1 MTQLNRL
8 CGCVMSISELAFEEW
23 FMEEW
28 LILARAMEDTKDM
41 NLLHQLR
48 ERQRDLA
55 QMYVVWDKA
64 LAALPQEDPMELWG
78 LTGAELLQAMQEV
91 ESDLVEEFEVEY
103 EESEDSDFD
112 EDDLDLGLIERID
125 ALDLLDNVWEME
137 MDEEGL

>member
-1 MTQLNRL
+1 
-8 CGCVMSISELAFEEW
+8 
-23 FMEEW
+23 
-28 LILARAMEDTKDM
+28 MEDTKDM